1 MLQVQ
6 FNYSNYFW
14 LYVYMW
20 INANLLCFFNY
31 QYLTINKTLKF
42 TQFTYGKQLMPSGEK
57 RRLQIEEK
65 NWERKAKLKFIV

>member
-6 FNYSNYFW
+6 LNYSNYFW

-20 INANLLCFFNY
+20 INADLLCFFNY

-57 RRLQIEEK
+57 RGLQIEKKNEK
-65 NWERKAKLKFIV
+65 EKLIFCK